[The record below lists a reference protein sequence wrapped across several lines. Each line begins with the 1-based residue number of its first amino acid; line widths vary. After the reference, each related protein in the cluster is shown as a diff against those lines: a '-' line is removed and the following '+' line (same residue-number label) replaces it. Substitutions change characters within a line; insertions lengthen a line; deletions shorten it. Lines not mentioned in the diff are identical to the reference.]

1 MKTVKQALQETKLGA
16 NFAPEIMDY
25 DQKIILE
32 ASGNGLGYAVEL
44 KGFYSLGELEWLIRD
59 LKQLNATIQTV
70 EA

>member
-1 MKTVKQALQETKLGA
+1 MKTVKQFIEENPTA
-16 NFAPEIMDY
+16 NFEPDIMPD

-32 ASGNGLGYAVEL
+32 NSGNGLGYAIEL

-59 LKQLNATIQTV
+59 LKRLNATIQTV